1 MTEASTQMKTLPSL
15 VELLEAGV
23 HFGHDRSK
31 QNPKMKS
38 FIFMQRNRVCILDLE
53 QTLSSLKDAATFL
66 QQMAHNPGKE
76 ILFVGTKRQAREAV
90 KAAAKASNMPYV
102 TKRWLGGTLTN
113 FSTILKSIEKLDEL
127 KASENSSD
135 SEKMTKKEQ
144 AVRRKEISRLEAV
157 LEGMKSMRTLP
168 AALVVVGAY
177 DEKLAIQEAKRVG
190 IPVVGIVDT
199 NANPDLLDYPIP
211 ANDDA
216 VRSVSLI
223 VDTLSKA
230 ILAGRSG
237 KR

>member
-1 MTEASTQMKTLPSL
+1 MTDASTQMKTLPSL

-38 FIFMQRNRVCILDLE
+38 FIFMQRNRVGILDLE
-53 QTLSSLKDAATFL
+53 QTLSSLEVAAKFL
-66 QQMAHNPGKE
+66 QNMAQNPSKE

-90 KAAAKASNMPYV
+90 KTAAKASNMPYV

-127 KASENSSD
+127 KASENTTD
-135 SEKMTKKEQ
+135 NEKMTKKEQ
-144 AVRRKEISRLEAV
+144 SVRRKEISRLEAV
-157 LEGMKSMRTLP
+157 LEGMKAMRTLP

-177 DEKLAIQEAKRVG
+177 DEKLAILEAKRVG

-223 VDTLSKA
+223 VDALAKA
-230 ILAGRSG
+230 VVAGRTG